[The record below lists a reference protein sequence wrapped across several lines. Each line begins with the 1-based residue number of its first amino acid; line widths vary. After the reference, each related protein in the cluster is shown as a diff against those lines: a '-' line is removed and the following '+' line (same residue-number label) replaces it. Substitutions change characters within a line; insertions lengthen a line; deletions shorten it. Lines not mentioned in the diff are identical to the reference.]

1 MISARAASI
10 LAPVAFLLAMAAL
23 FHLTAPATGS
33 EDGNLILDRAARWAG
48 AAPPEEAAPVY
59 PASTA
64 WIAAPLSLA
73 QRVGMALAEE
83 PSRDYL
89 ERTREGWRRSLRLVF
104 CLLGALVVLEALA
117 WGAEL
122 ERSISGGA
130 VAEGRPGRRWCRGEG
145 VMPAALTA
153 GLLVATP
160 ALALSVAHLLPA
172 MPAALLAILLL
183 RATTASRL
191 AMTSSRWR
199 TILAIATSGLL
210 LAWFSF
216 LWPVVALTWGV
227 SLIRSSRRR
236 SGVGLACA
244 SILVA
249 LAVGPGYLLHP
260 LEIPR
265 AIFGEWH
272 REGGWG
278 GPGGDVPWDL
288 LGLVLP
294 LGPGAFLLLAAAVLA
309 GFRHRSSSFLC
320 LPALLWV
327 VAVAVPAAS
336 GVQRPASVQW
346 SVAPILASWGVAVLG
361 SSRLRFRSLARAL
374 TIAVLVAA
382 LPARVAL
389 SRQSRDESELQR
401 VVRAELSQRAAANDL
416 VLSEV
421 SFAEDGRNEDPAAER
436 LLFVLPRDSR
446 NPGRYD
452 YAYWPRWYAGFR
464 WVLLSSGRV
473 REQVERPDARLPRSF
488 YAAVEHDGVLVHE
501 WGGAARGYRLYRLR
515 DGSAWN
521 RPFTEGELRAIE
533 GGPGTAWF
541 VGRLASAYLD
551 AGAPRV
557 AEALL
562 RRGLEW
568 EPGAPGLHNNLGT
581 VYLRLGDFGAAAG
594 AFEEGLRREPD
605 SFELVWN
612 FGLACS
618 GAGLWG
624 RGEALFR
631 RAAAMRPDYAPVHY
645 ELARTF
651 IGQDKADL
659 ARQAFQRYLELAPA
673 SPRRAE
679 IEGVLA
685 RLPAASSGGG

>member
-1 MISARAASI
+1 MIPARAASI
-10 LAPVAFLLAMAAL
+10 LAVVAFLLAMAAF
-23 FHLTAPATGS
+23 FHLTAPTTGS
-33 EDGNLILDRAARWAG
+33 EDGNLVLDRAARWAG
-48 AAPPEEAAPVY
+48 AAPPEEAAPAY
-59 PASTA
+59 PASTV
-64 WIAAPLSLA
+64 WIAAPLSVA
-73 QRVGMALAEE
+73 QRIGIARAEE
-83 PSRDYL
+83 PSIDYL
-89 ERTREGWRRSLRLVF
+89 ERTRERWRTSLRIIW
-104 CLLGALVVLEALA
+104 CLLGALVVLEAVA
-117 WGAEL
+117 WGAQI
-122 ERSISGGA
+122 ERSRAAGDP
-130 VAEGRPGRRWCRGEG
+130 AEGRSVRQRFGG
-145 VMPAALTA
+145 VNFMTAALTA
-153 GLLVATP
+153 GLLAATP

-172 MPAALLAILLL
+172 MPATLLALLLL
-183 RATTASRL
+183 RATTTLSPAL
-191 AMTSSRWR
+191 TSSRPR
-199 TILAIATSGLL
+199 AYLAIVTSGLL

-216 LWPVVALTWGV
+216 LWPVVVLTWGV
-227 SLIRSSRRR
+227 SIVRSPRPR
-236 SGVGLACA
+236 SAIGLACA

-249 LAVGPGYLLHP
+249 LAVGPGYLVHP
-260 LEIPR
+260 VGVPP
-265 AIFGEWH
+265 AIGGEWH

-288 LGLVLP
+288 LGLVLA
-294 LGPGAFLLLAAAVLA
+294 LGPGASFLLVAAALA
-309 GFRHRSSSFLC
+309 GLRSRSASFLC
-320 LPALLWV
+320 LAALLWV
-327 VAVAVPAAS
+327 VAAAAPAAS

-346 SVAPILASWGVAVLG
+346 SVAPILATWGVAVLG
-361 SSRLRFRSLARAL
+361 SSRPRFRGMARAL

-382 LPARVAL
+382 LPARVAQ
-389 SRQSRDESELQR
+389 SRQARDESELR
-401 VVRAELSQRAAANDL
+401 RAVRAELSQRTAANDL

-421 SFAEDGRNEDPAAER
+421 SLTEEGRKEDPAAGR

-501 WGGAARGYRLYRLR
+501 WGGEARGYRLYRLR

-521 RPFTEGELRAIE
+521 RPFTEDELRAIE

-541 VGRLASAYLD
+541 VGRLASVYLD
-551 AGAPRV
+551 AGAPRI
-557 AEALL
+557 AETLL

-594 AFEEGLRREPD
+594 AFEEGLRRAPD

-631 RAAAMRPDYAPVHY
+631 RAAAMRPDYAPVHF

-651 IGQDKADL
+651 IGQDKAEL
-659 ARQAFQRYLELAPA
+659 ARQAFRRYLELAPT

-685 RLPAASSGGG
+685 RLPAGPGGSG